1 MEMFK
6 NKKDIIFRFNV
17 LLVCVFVL
25 WGVIIIA
32 KATMTATLERQ
43 YWLDVAENA
52 VVYNKPIKPRR
63 GDILSD
69 KGELMVSNL
78 VKYKLY
84 IDFDNLTN
92 YNLSKSERQETKLLK
107 DSIWDKDLSPLC
119 EGLSKILP
127 TWTAAEFESHLKRGL
142 TDFKTGRKGRFGKKK
157 YPLCPDHQLYIS
169 YAQYRK
175 VTQLPILREKS
186 VISGLWKEEYK
197 YRKKFFGSLAN
208 STLGDYN
215 LLAKSKK
222 DGKVLADRH
231 GLDEKYDSI
240 LSGIPGLM
248 HTEKEKEIVDI
259 PVTHGMD
266 IQTTLNV
273 EMLDICEKTLRD
285 GLTEFGSRA
294 GWVILMEVKTGDIKA
309 IVNLSLDESGTH
321 YIETFRQNKNNKT
334 PNHAL
339 ADLREPGSI
348 FKPIALAVGL
358 EDGRIE
364 ATDSVKSYKHLMMH
378 GRRITDS
385 VTPKSEYQNI
395 IQIIQNSSNT
405 GMAQIINNA
414 YKNDPER
421 FTDKLKE
428 FGMRENYNLLL
439 CEGTPYYRTPASK
452 GWSAPDLQAMS
463 RGYATAQTALN
474 IITFYNT
481 IANNGK
487 RMAPRLV
494 KAVMREGNIVEEFPP
509 QVLNEQM
516 LKPYTVETL
525 KRALSAVVNEKGAT
539 GAKAR
544 SSKVSIAGKTGTA
557 VDTEVIDGVKY
568 DLLSFCGFFP
578 VEEPEY
584 TCIVQNIRSF
594 GGGGT
599 TSGVIF
605 KRIAEN
611 IMAKRERRELS
622 SAKDTINNPLPTAK
636 RGNVTAIEYILEELN
651 INTSNGNISSDLDQ
665 PSWGAMVKDSS
676 GIAYQVYDINEN
688 TVPNVIGMGAKD
700 ALYLMRKAGLRP
712 SISGHGRVI
721 AQSVTPGHK
730 ATYGTH
736 VKITLQP

>member
-1 MEMFK
+1 MFK
-6 NKKDIIFRFNV
+6 YRKDVIFRFNV

-32 KATMTATLERQ
+32 KATITATLERQ
-43 YWLDVAENA
+43 YWLDYAETA
-52 VVYNKPIKPRR
+52 VVYNKPIEPRR

-69 KGELMVSNL
+69 NGELMVSNL
-78 VKYKLY
+78 VRYKLY
-84 IDFDNLTN
+84 INFDNLSE
-92 YNLSKSERQETKLLK
+92 YNFNDKKRKDTKHKK
-107 DSIWDKDLSPLC
+107 DSIWDKDLGALC
-119 EGLSKILP
+119 EGLSKVLP
-127 TWTAAEFESHLKRGL
+127 TWTAAEFEAHLKRGL
-142 TDFKTGRKGRFGKKK
+142 NDFRSGRKGRFGKKK
-157 YPLCPDHQLYIS
+157 YPLCPDHQLYVS
-169 YAQYRK
+169 YAQFRK
-175 VTQLPILREKS
+175 ISQLPIISEKTT
-186 VISGLWKEEYK
+186 ISGFWKEEYK

-215 LLAKSKK
+215 VLSRNT
-222 DGKVLADRH
+222 GKITADKH

-240 LSGIPGLM
+240 LSGVPGLM

-273 EMLDICEKTLRD
+273 EMLDICEKALRD

-309 IVNLSLDESGTH
+309 IVNLSLDESGTQ
-321 YIETFRQNKNNKT
+321 YVETFRQNKNNGT

-358 EDGRIE
+358 EDGRIK
-364 ATDSVKSYKHLMMH
+364 ATDSVKSYKQMMMH
-378 GRRITDS
+378 GRKITDA

-395 IQIIQNSSNT
+395 TQIIQNSSNT

-414 YKNDPER
+414 YKNDPKS

-428 FGMRENYNLLL
+428 FGMRDNYNLLQ
-439 CEGTPYYRTPASK
+439 CEATPYYRTPANK
-452 GWSAPDLQAMS
+452 LWSPPDLQAMS

-481 IANNGK
+481 IANNGT

-494 KAVMREGNIVEEFPP
+494 KAIMKEGNIVEEFPP
-509 QVLNEQM
+509 KVLNEQM
-516 LKPYTVETL
+516 LKPYTIETL
-525 KRALSAVVNEKGAT
+525 KHALSAVVNEKGAT
-539 GAKAR
+539 GARAR
-544 SSKVSIAGKTGTA
+544 SNKVSIAGKTGTA
-557 VDTEVIDGVKY
+557 EGTESIEGVRY
-568 DLLSFCGFFP
+568 NLLSFCGFFP
-578 VEEPEY
+578 VEDPEY
-584 TCIVQNIRSF
+584 TCIVQNVRSYG

-599 TSGVIF
+599 SAVIF

-611 IMAKRERRELS
+611 IMAKRERRDISE
-622 SAKDTINNPLPTAK
+622 AKDTVNNPLPTAK
-636 RGNVTAIEYILEELN
+636 RGNMTAVEYILDELDFK
-651 INTSNGNISSDLDQ
+651 TSNGNISSDLDQ
-665 PSWGAMVKDSS
+665 PSWGAIVKDSS
-676 GIAYQVYDINEN
+676 GITYQVYDINEN
-688 TVPNVIGMGAKD
+688 IVPNVIGMGAKD

-712 SISGHGRVI
+712 SISGHGRVV
-721 AQSVTPGHK
+721 AQSVSPGHK
-730 ATYGTH
+730 ATYGTQ